1 MKEKVW
7 LILLLLLLLELSY
20 AASSSSGRPFHTT
33 LHSMVASSSNGNA
46 TYINSMTVDE
56 QLYSR
61 QLLVYGKSAQ
71 KRMQDAHVLVIGDS
85 PLTAEIVKN
94 LALAGLGR
102 ISISGSDGSSVGKEG
117 YARQPSARDKDIM
130 GDLNGDITGAVIKDK
145 ENMKIDER
153 HKSESRLLGD
163 VVDLVSYA
171 RGLNPYV
178 TASHADISKRPHQHN
193 EEDKDNVN
201 DYTVIIVVDSLFES
215 SFDLHRAY
223 PGITKKAKLISCGV
237 QGVCGYILNDFGE
250 HYIEDADGEDV
261 KVRYDVFPEYTNI

>member
-1 MKEKVW
+1 MKEKLW
-7 LILLLLLLLELSY
+7 LILLLLLLLELSN
-20 AASSSSGRPFHTT
+20 AASSASGRPFHAM
-33 LHSMVASSSNGNA
+33 LHGIVASSSNINA
-46 TYINSMTVDE
+46 TDVNSMAVDE

-102 ISISGSDGSSVGKEG
+102 ISISGSDGTSVGKEG

-130 GDLNGDITGAVIKDK
+130 GDLDEGEITGAVIKDE

-178 TASHADISKRPHQHN
+178 TASYADISKRPHQHDG
-193 EEDKDNVN
+193 EDKDKDRYNVN

-237 QGVCGYILNDFGE
+237 QGVCGYILNDFGK

-261 KVRYDVFPEYTNI
+261 KVR